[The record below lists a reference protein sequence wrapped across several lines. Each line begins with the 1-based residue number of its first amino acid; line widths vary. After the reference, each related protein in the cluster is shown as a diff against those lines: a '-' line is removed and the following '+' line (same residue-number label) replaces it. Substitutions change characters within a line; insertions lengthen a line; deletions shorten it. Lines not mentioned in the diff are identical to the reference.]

1 MGILNPQPFLR
12 RLPDFLLVLVGNV
25 SLNAVDAVADAGL
38 IFDDAFDLSNRPCVA
53 FLLRCVRIDVGEC
66 A

>member
-12 RLPDFLLVLVGNV
+12 RLPDFLLILVGNV
-25 SLNAVDAVADAGL
+25 GLNAMDAVADIGFIL
-38 IFDDAFDLSNRPCVA
+38 DDTLNLSNRPCVA